1 MSRIKILK
9 KNNYS
14 TNEISVCCLR
24 YEDIM
29 PIRDWRNSQI
39 KFLRQTKNITKI
51 EQENYYKNVVT
62 KEHSKVNPDQI
73 LFSILKK
80 SVCIGYGGLV
90 HIDWDNKNSEISF
103 LLKPELNGNK
113 DSYSKYFCEFL
124 NLIEKISKEIGLHKI
139 YTFGFDI
146 EEFRFSPLKKKNF
159 LLEVK
164 LKKHVLI
171 EKKLKDILVY
181 SKIL

>member
-9 KNNYS
+9 KNHYS

-73 LFSILKK
+73 LFSILNKN
-80 SVCIGYGGLV
+80 VCIGYGGLV
-90 HIDWDNKNSEISF
+90 HIDWNNKNSEISF
-103 LLKPELNGNK
+103 LLKPELYGNK
-113 DSYSKYFCEFL
+113 DSYSKYFYDFL

-146 EEFRFSPLKKKNF
+146 GEFRFSPLKKKNF

>member
-62 KEHSKVNPDQI
+62 KDHSKVNPDQI

-103 LLKPELNGNK
+103 L
-113 DSYSKYFCEFL
+113 
-124 NLIEKISKEIGLHKI
+124 
-139 YTFGFDI
+139 
-146 EEFRFSPLKKKNF
+146 
-159 LLEVK
+159 
-164 LKKHVLI
+164 
-171 EKKLKDILVY
+171 
-181 SKIL
+181 

>member
-9 KNNYS
+9 KNDYS

-73 LFSILKK
+73 LS
-80 SVCIGYGGLV
+80 
-90 HIDWDNKNSEISF
+90 
-103 LLKPELNGNK
+103 
-113 DSYSKYFCEFL
+113 
-124 NLIEKISKEIGLHKI
+124 NLDRS
-139 YTFGFDI
+139 
-146 EEFRFSPLKKKNF
+146 
-159 LLEVK
+159 
-164 LKKHVLI
+164 
-171 EKKLKDILVY
+171 
-181 SKIL
+181 